1 MQALADRFGLNG
13 KVALVIGASSGLG
26 REAALALASA
36 GADVGLIARREER
49 LLEVGA
55 SCSELGVR
63 TANVAA
69 DVTHRNELAGAV
81 ADIDSQLGSI
91 DILLYAAGIAPLK
104 RAETHPDDKWEAA
117 VQTNLNGAFYA
128 AQIVG
133 QQMIERATAPDVS
146 WSGGRIIM
154 ISSIMGS
161 HGNPVHRNIG
171 YSASKGGLDNMV
183 RQLAVEWA
191 QYGITTNAVAPAYFK
206 TEMTIDPS
214 TGEIPAEMEE
224 RMRLFS
230 PMGRIG
236 ESGEL
241 DSSILFLASPAS
253 SYVNGVILPIDG
265 GWSAW

>member
-1 MQALADRFGLNG
+1 
-13 KVALVIGASSGLG
+13 
-26 REAALALASA
+26 
-36 GADVGLIARREER
+36 
-49 LLEVGA
+49 
-55 SCSELGVR
+55 
-63 TANVAA
+63 
-69 DVTHRNELAGAV
+69 
-81 ADIDSQLGSI
+81 
-91 DILLYAAGIAPLK
+91 
-104 RAETHPDDKWEAA
+104 
-117 VQTNLNGAFYA
+117 
-128 AQIVG
+128 
-133 QQMIERATAPDVS
+133 
-146 WSGGRIIM
+146 
-154 ISSIMGS
+154 
-161 HGNPVHRNIG
+161 
-171 YSASKGGLDNMV
+171 MV

-236 ESGEL
+236 KSGEL